1 MKNKL
6 LALAAGFLVLCQGS
20 ALAADL
26 VDDVKQFRST
36 NKDAIADISRI
47 AQQYIA
53 AGQSKEMVERYL
65 TAHEF
70 ALHYQPVASGQPQTL
85 VAVHAE
91 AKGLSSLGFHDE
103 IRVIVTF
110 ENGLAKTVNGK
121 LIYRAL

>member
-1 MKNKL
+1 MKHKL

-53 AGQSKEMVERYL
+53 AGQTKEMVERYL
-65 TAHEF
+65 TAHKF
-70 ALHYQPVASGQPQTL
+70 ALHYQPVASDQPQTL
-85 VAVHAE
+85 VAVHVE
-91 AKGLSSLGFHDE
+91 EKGLSSLGFHDE

-121 LIYRAL
+121 LTYRAL

>member
-65 TAHEF
+65 TTHKF
-70 ALHYQPVASGQPQTL
+70 TLHYQPVASGQPQTL

-91 AKGLSSLGFHDE
+91 EKGLSSLGFHDE

-121 LIYRAL
+121 LVYRAL